1 MPVHTH
7 YVTLISVWT
16 WAFHYSNKVHTTQ
29 HDFAGEKK
37 KKNPCFFL
45 QHTKSSASDQ
55 SNLFVL
61 KRNQLFS
68 SSVLGPEAEFNNYT
82 C

>member
-16 WAFHYSNKVHTTQ
+16 WAFHYSKVHTTQ
-29 HDFAGEKK
+29 YDFAG
-37 KKNPCFFL
+37 KKNLCFFL